1 MSKQRKRKLFFT
13 ALAFMLPFLILYTV
27 FTIWPVIQGFY
38 VSMHKWGLMG
48 KQKYIGFDNYIK
60 FAGDKKFWSA
70 LGNTCKFVVI
80 TAPMLVI
87 IALILAL
94 LANRQTVMKKGL
106 RISYYLPSIL
116 SVSVASFIAKNTF
129 SPYTGLLNGVLH
141 QLHILPAN
149 TELQFLLDPKLVWV
163 TISVMTV
170 WWTIGFTMMLY
181 ISALQDID
189 MGIYE
194 AASIDGA
201 TSTQRPSFFSEYFF
215 FQLFFL
221 DPADDRPS
229 EAVSVFF
236 SSGTVSKKQR
246 SFCKMQSTIAVT
258 AVRLFFKGH
267 RFCKRLS
274 VIFAHSNDE
283 RRSSSCEKFFVDLSS
298 IVDRYRIPDRIDVL
312 IPSSFHTQRT

>member
-149 TELQFLLDPKLVWV
+149 TELQFLLE
-163 TISVMTV
+163 
-170 WWTIGFTMMLY
+170 IG
-181 ISALQDID
+181 
-189 MGIYE
+189 
-194 AASIDGA
+194 
-201 TSTQRPSFFSEYFF
+201 R
-215 FQLFFL
+215 
-221 DPADDRPS
+221 
-229 EAVSVFF
+229 
-236 SSGTVSKKQR
+236 
-246 SFCKMQSTIAVT
+246 
-258 AVRLFFKGH
+258 
-267 RFCKRLS
+267 
-274 VIFAHSNDE
+274 AH
-283 RRSSSCEKFFVDLSS
+283 V
-298 IVDRYRIPDRIDVL
+298 
-312 IPSSFHTQRT
+312 

>member
-94 LANRQTVMKKGL
+94 LGQPADSHEKRAADFLLSAQYPFRFRG
-106 RISYYLPSIL
+106 IL
-116 SVSVASFIAKNTF
+116 HCEEHLQSVQWTLKRRDFHSFI
-129 SPYTGLLNGVLH
+129 SCR
-141 QLHILPAN
+141 QI

-163 TISVMTV
+163 VVSVMTV
-170 WWTIGFTMMLY
+170 WWTLVYHDALHIGLTGY
-181 ISALQDID
+181 
-189 MGIYE
+189 
-194 AASIDGA
+194 
-201 TSTQRPSFFSEYFF
+201 
-215 FQLFFL
+215 
-221 DPADDRPS
+221 
-229 EAVSVFF
+229 
-236 SSGTVSKKQR
+236 
-246 SFCKMQSTIAVT
+246 
-258 AVRLFFKGH
+258 
-267 RFCKRLS
+267 
-274 VIFAHSNDE
+274 
-283 RRSSSCEKFFVDLSS
+283 
-298 IVDRYRIPDRIDVL
+298 
-312 IPSSFHTQRT
+312 

>member
-129 SPYTGLLNGVLH
+129 SPYNGLLNGVLH

-201 TSTQRPSFFSEYFF
+201 GRLRRIWSITLPCIKPTIVTVLILALGNLFGGGLSGSNFEQCYLLGNSVNAATSDIIQTYVFDVGLSQGRY
-215 FQLFFL
+215 
-221 DPADDRPS
+221 AYAT
-229 EAVSVFF
+229 AVGLIQSVISLILIFASNF
-236 SSGTVSKKQR
+236 VSKKLTSQG
-246 SFCKMQSTIAVT
+246 
-258 AVRLFFKGH
+258 LF
-267 RFCKRLS
+267 
-274 VIFAHSNDE
+274 
-283 RRSSSCEKFFVDLSS
+283 
-298 IVDRYRIPDRIDVL
+298 
-312 IPSSFHTQRT
+312 

>member
-189 MGIYE
+189 MGQLPLTE
-194 AASIDGA
+194 
-201 TSTQRPSFFSEYFF
+201 QPPHNSFS
-215 FQLFFL
+215 
-221 DPADDRPS
+221 
-229 EAVSVFF
+229 VS
-236 SSGTVSKKQR
+236 
-246 SFCKMQSTIAVT
+246 
-258 AVRLFFKGH
+258 
-267 RFCKRLS
+267 RFRCFVL
-274 VIFAHSNDE
+274 
-283 RRSSSCEKFFVDLSS
+283 RRN
-298 IVDRYRIPDRIDVL
+298 
-312 IPSSFHTQRT
+312 

>member
-1 MSKQRKRKLFFT
+1 
-13 ALAFMLPFLILYTV
+13 
-27 FTIWPVIQGFY
+27 
-38 VSMHKWGLMG
+38 
-48 KQKYIGFDNYIK
+48 
-60 FAGDKKFWSA
+60 
-70 LGNTCKFVVI
+70 
-80 TAPMLVI
+80 MLVI

-201 TSTQRPSFFSEYFF
+201 TSTQ
-215 FQLFFL
+215 QLFRITL
-221 DPADDRPS
+221 PLLRP
-229 EAVSVFF
+229 
-236 SSGTVSKKQR
+236 T
-246 SFCKMQSTIAVT
+246 T
-258 AVRLFFKGH
+258 
-267 RFCKRLS
+267 
-274 VIFAHSNDE
+274 
-283 RRSSSCEKFFVDLSS
+283 
-298 IVDRYRIPDRIDVL
+298 
-312 IPSSFHTQRT
+312 

>member
-129 SPYTGLLNGVLH
+129 SPYNGLLNGVLH

-170 WWTIGFTMMLY
+170 WWTIGFTMIFTYRPYRILIWGSMR
-181 ISALQDID
+181 QPP
-189 MGIYE
+189 
-194 AASIDGA
+194 
-201 TSTQRPSFFSEYFF
+201 STEQPPHSSFSVSRFRCFVLPQSWSFF
-215 FQLFFL
+215 
-221 DPADDRPS
+221 
-229 EAVSVFF
+229 F
-236 SSGTVSKKQR
+236 S
-246 SFCKMQSTIAVT
+246 
-258 AVRLFFKGH
+258 
-267 RFCKRLS
+267 
-274 VIFAHSNDE
+274 
-283 RRSSSCEKFFVDLSS
+283 
-298 IVDRYRIPDRIDVL
+298 
-312 IPSSFHTQRT
+312 

>member
-1 MSKQRKRKLFFT
+1 
-13 ALAFMLPFLILYTV
+13 
-27 FTIWPVIQGFY
+27 
-38 VSMHKWGLMG
+38 
-48 KQKYIGFDNYIK
+48 
-60 FAGDKKFWSA
+60 
-70 LGNTCKFVVI
+70 
-80 TAPMLVI
+80 MLVI

-129 SPYTGLLNGVLH
+129 SPYNGLLNGVLH

-201 TSTQRPSFFSEYFF
+201 TSTQ
-215 FQLFFL
+215 QLFRITL
-221 DPADDRPS
+221 PLLRPTTELVVLLQLITGGGPAGSTKPLIQYIY
-229 EAVSVFF
+229 ETAF
-236 SSGTVSKKQR
+236 SKNNLGYAAAMSYVLFGILLVLSLAQLI
-246 SFCKMQSTIAVT
+246 MQ
-258 AVRLFFKGH
+258 
-267 RFCKRLS
+267 KRGG
-274 VIFAHSNDE
+274 D
-283 RRSSSCEKFFVDLSS
+283 K
-298 IVDRYRIPDRIDVL
+298 
-312 IPSSFHTQRT
+312 

>member
-201 TSTQRPSFFSEYFF
+201 TSTQ
-215 FQLFFL
+215 QLFRITLPLLRPTTELVVLLQLIACFKVFGQIQL
-221 DPADDRPS
+221 ITGGGPANKTLTVPIYAYNIGWGLKQLGR
-229 EAVSVFF
+229 
-236 SSGTVSKKQR
+236 SS
-246 SFCKMQSTIAVT
+246 AVT
-258 AVRLFFKGH
+258 VLLLLFLLIVCAQYFRLLNKW
-267 RFCKRLS
+267 
-274 VIFAHSNDE
+274 E
-283 RRSSSCEKFFVDLSS
+283 EEK
-298 IVDRYRIPDRIDVL
+298 
-312 IPSSFHTQRT
+312 

>member
-106 RISYYLPSIL
+106 RISNYLPSIL
-116 SVSVASFIAKNTF
+116 FRGILHCEEHLQSVQWTLKRRTPSASYPAGKYGTAV
-129 SPYTGLLNGVLH
+129 SPGSETGLGDDLCYDRLVDH
-141 QLHILPAN
+141 WFYHDALHIGL
-149 TELQFLLDPKLVWV
+149 T
-163 TISVMTV
+163 
-170 WWTIGFTMMLY
+170 GY
-181 ISALQDID
+181 
-189 MGIYE
+189 
-194 AASIDGA
+194 
-201 TSTQRPSFFSEYFF
+201 
-215 FQLFFL
+215 
-221 DPADDRPS
+221 
-229 EAVSVFF
+229 
-236 SSGTVSKKQR
+236 
-246 SFCKMQSTIAVT
+246 
-258 AVRLFFKGH
+258 
-267 RFCKRLS
+267 
-274 VIFAHSNDE
+274 
-283 RRSSSCEKFFVDLSS
+283 
-298 IVDRYRIPDRIDVL
+298 
-312 IPSSFHTQRT
+312 

>member
-60 FAGDKKFWSA
+60 FVGDKKFWSA

-129 SPYTGLLNGVLH
+129 SPYNGLLNGVLH
-141 QLHILPAN
+141 QLAGKYG
-149 TELQFLLDPKLVWV
+149 T
-163 TISVMTV
+163 
-170 WWTIGFTMMLY
+170 
-181 ISALQDID
+181 
-189 MGIYE
+189 
-194 AASIDGA
+194 
-201 TSTQRPSFFSEYFF
+201 
-215 FQLFFL
+215 
-221 DPADDRPS
+221 
-229 EAVSVFF
+229 AVSPG
-236 SSGTVSKKQR
+236 SETGLGDDL
-246 SFCKMQSTIAVT
+246 CYD
-258 AVRLFFKGH
+258 RL
-267 RFCKRLS
+267 
-274 VIFAHSNDE
+274 
-283 RRSSSCEKFFVDLSS
+283 VDHWFYHDALH
-298 IVDRYRIPDRIDVL
+298 IGLTGY
-312 IPSSFHTQRT
+312 